1 GDGVW
6 PGSGPRGSTGCGVDM
21 FEFSSHGVRSKM
33 AARTTGTVGRARIV
47 QAQRVFHCRNT
58 KEPVMHKDEIKG
70 KAEQAKGVVKEKVGE
85 WTNDPEL
92 EAEGVVDQATGTVRE
107 NVGAAKRK
115 VEESVNEVT
124 KDRTR

>member
-1 GDGVW
+1 
-6 PGSGPRGSTGCGVDM
+6 
-21 FEFSSHGVRSKM
+21 
-33 AARTTGTVGRARIV
+33 
-47 QAQRVFHCRNT
+47 
-58 KEPVMHKDEIKG
+58 MHKDEIKG